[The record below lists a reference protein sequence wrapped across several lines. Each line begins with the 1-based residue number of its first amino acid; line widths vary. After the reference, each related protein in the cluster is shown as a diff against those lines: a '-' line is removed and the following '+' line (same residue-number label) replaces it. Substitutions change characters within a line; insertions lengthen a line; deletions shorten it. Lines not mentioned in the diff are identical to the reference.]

1 MPVKVIAGCIAIG
14 RAPIAVAEAEHG
26 EAVAARGVADD
37 LSLAD
42 GAGADEL
49 GDDVLE
55 HVVGHG
61 EQQQV
66 AGTRDVGR
74 LGVAY
79 AGQQRLDAVQRGCG
93 VTRGGHDVVTSA
105 AECRR
110 QYGADTTGADNP
122 DSGHQNSSPFVPV
135 PSGYRTTQ

>member
-1 MPVKVIAGCIAIG
+1 MASG
-14 RAPIAVAEAEHG
+14 
-26 EAVAARGVADD
+26 GVADD
-37 LSLAD
+37 LPLTD

-49 GDDVLE
+49 GDDVLQ

-61 EQQQV
+61 QQEQV
-66 AGTRDVGR
+66 AGAGDVGG
-74 LGVAY
+74 LGLAY
-79 AGQQRLDAVQRGCG
+79 AGQQRVDAVQRGRG
-93 VTRGGHDVVTSA
+93 VTCSGHDVVTSA

-110 QYGADTTGADNP
+110 QYGADTAGTDNP